1 MDPEMIDLYNPHDD
15 GPPAKIWELL
25 RRNAEFQK
33 ECKKIEPI
41 RTDFINFVKKPE
53 DIFTYQWKGKEPK
66 IQKISIP
73 NHKYAEYA
81 LQWMLPPPPPY
92 DISTDS
98 HKLKTSQ
105 GIKRGVKVRLG
116 PELNR
121 SGVNDYIIDCEN
133 KLAPL
138 NLKDNWLSTPRGF
151 RRQFEQAWYRR
162 DIAPME
168 ITRKEFLQPFF
179 NPDGES
185 LSPAETD
192 RINCIF
198 NGVFNRDYR
207 LFAIPNYRM
216 QPNDKK
222 KIQEWVTERLNEG
235 PREDRRRHDFG
246 EKKAW
251 QVFVLFDQLNNKG
264 FNREDA
270 FKETCRRIYGEY
282 KEFTN
287 LREIERL
294 YSQINSDHSDYGL
307 IQRIYPDFS
316 KALSNN
322 T

>member
-1 MDPEMIDLYNPHDD
+1 
-15 GPPAKIWELL
+15 
-25 RRNAEFQK
+25 
-33 ECKKIEPI
+33 
-41 RTDFINFVKKPE
+41 
-53 DIFTYQWKGKEPK
+53 
-66 IQKISIP
+66 
-73 NHKYAEYA
+73 
-81 LQWMLPPPPPY
+81 
-92 DISTDS
+92 
-98 HKLKTSQ
+98 
-105 GIKRGVKVRLG
+105 
-116 PELNR
+116 
-121 SGVNDYIIDCEN
+121 
-133 KLAPL
+133 
-138 NLKDNWLSTPRGF
+138 
-151 RRQFEQAWYRR
+151 
-162 DIAPME
+162 
-168 ITRKEFLQPFF
+168 
-179 NPDGES
+179 
-185 LSPAETD
+185 
-192 RINCIF
+192 
-198 NGVFNRDYR
+198 
-207 LFAIPNYRM
+207 M